1 MTEENINE
9 LIVSKMHSMC
19 SNGQSIARIC
29 EYVWQCLGLETG
41 NSFSVVRYFWKGFG
55 LSLQDARM
63 IEASPIC
70 GGGAISEEALE
81 QLLRPKMDAYLVK
94 LGDEKM

>member
-1 MTEENINE
+1 MTEETINE
-9 LIVSKMHSMC
+9 LIVSKMHLMC
-19 SNGQSIARIC
+19 SNGESIARIC
-29 EYVWQCLGLETG
+29 ECVWQCLGLETG

-70 GGGAISEEALE
+70 GGRAVSEEALE
-81 QLLRPKMDAYLVK
+81 QLLRPKMNAYLAK
-94 LGDEKM
+94 LWDGKM